1 MSAEKAVTDK
11 SGWVVGKVLAEQAR
25 ARGDAPLI
33 QFEDG
38 PMHSYAQA
46 HELGNRAGNGYAG
59 IGVGFGDNV
68 AVMLNNRLEYLW
80 SWFGLSRI
88 GGVLVG
94 INTALK
100 GTFLTHVLSNTKA
113 RVGLFEPEY
122 LPWLADIE
130 DTVPD
135 MQVVYVP
142 GDVYDPDNLP
152 AFKRIQ
158 VRCFDEI
165 MAGGAEEI
173 ETDISYRDIGM
184 IMFTSGTTG
193 PSKGALMPHGHL
205 YLFGLC
211 MTEHMGMT
219 PADIY
224 YIPMPL
230 FHAQGILMQFYAT
243 LITGGSAILARQF
256 RATTWIDDIRKH
268 KATLANLL
276 GVMNDF
282 VLRQPAKDADRD
294 NNLRMV
300 SAVPVTDE
308 TLENLRSRFAIPK
321 FNEIFGMTECNLP
334 VCRPLDAPD
343 EAGCSGK
350 VWDKYFQVIIA
361 DPETDEEVPL
371 GEVGEILVRPK
382 EPYCFMAGYNGM
394 PERTVET
401 WRNFW
406 FHTGDAGRMDD
417 RGYVWYI
424 DRIKDTIRR
433 RGENIS
439 SYEVEA
445 VLLEHRAVKEAAAV
459 AVKAEEGGED
469 EVLVCLI
476 LEDGAEPPRPE
487 DLLDYC
493 TPRMPYF
500 AVPRYI
506 EYVTE
511 IPTTP
516 TAKIQKHKLRDRG
529 LSAATWDREAAGY
542 KVRR

>member
-1 MSAEKAVTDK
+1 MTTEK
-11 SGWVVGKVLAEQAR
+11 SGWVVGKILAEQAR
-25 ARGDAPLI
+25 TRPEEPLI
-33 QFEDG
+33 QFERG
-38 PMHSYAQA
+38 HMHTYAEA
-46 HELGNRAGNGYAG
+46 HALANRAGNGYAG
-59 IGVGFGDNV
+59 IGIGFGDNV

-100 GTFLTHVLSNTKA
+100 GTFLTHVLTNTKA
-113 RVGLFEPEY
+113 RVGVFEPEF
-122 LPWLADIE
+122 LPWLAEIE

-135 MQVVYVP
+135 MQTVYVP
-142 GDVYDPDNLP
+142 ADVYDADNLP
-152 AFKRIQ
+152 TFKRIQ

-165 MAGGAEEI
+165 MAGADDEI
-173 ETDISYRDIGM
+173 NVEVTYRDMGM

-205 YLFGLC
+205 YLFGHC
-211 MTEHMGMT
+211 MQVHLGMT
-219 PADIY
+219 REDIY
-224 YIPMPL
+224 YIPMPM
-230 FHAQGILMQFYAT
+230 FHAQGILMQFFAT
-243 LITGGSAILARQF
+243 LITGGSAVMVKQF
-256 RATTWIDDIRKH
+256 RATTWIDDIREH

-282 VLRQPAKDADRD
+282 VLRQEAKPEDTD

-300 SAVPVTDE
+300 CAVPVTDE
-308 TLENLRSRFAIPK
+308 TLEALRSRFAIPK

-334 VCRPLDAPD
+334 VARPVDAPD

-350 VWDKYFQVIIA
+350 VWDEYFEVIIA
-361 DPETDEEVPL
+361 DPETDEEVPA
-371 GEVGEILVRPK
+371 GDVGEILVRPK
-382 EPYCFMAGYNGM
+382 EAYCFMAGYNGM
-394 PERTVET
+394 HDRTVET

-439 SYEVEA
+439 SFEVEA
-445 VLLEHRAVKEAAAV
+445 VFLEHEAVKEAAAV
-459 AVKAEEGGED
+459 AVAADEGGED
-469 EVLVCLI
+469 EVLICLI
-476 LEDGAEPPRPE
+476 LEDGVTPPAPE
-487 DLLDYC
+487 ALLDYAS
-493 TPRMPYF
+493 PRMPYF
-500 AVPRYI
+500 AVPRYV
-506 EYVTE
+506 EYVDE

-516 TAKIQKHKLRDRG
+516 TAKIQKNKLRDRG
-529 LSAATWDREAAGY
+529 LSAAAWDRDAAGY
-542 KVRR
+542 KVKRG